1 VQKRRLLLAVT
12 GVALSGLIATLV
24 VFITAGDGKL
34 VGPANADYWS
44 KRIVTCQDTSLL
56 TTDAVLKHSYDC
68 LKSSI
73 RDAVYNESFDQ
84 WVAAAEPIMAEDI
97 KLEYV
102 CHIPGHD
109 LGAELSDYYGGDF
122 RRAIMALGW
131 DICGGG
137 IVHGI
142 FDVWGKSQHSPE
154 SWLEIG
160 QACIDQNKLRYST
173 CGDAIGHSAYESL
186 GQDLSKSIGLC
197 DSMPESWIQ
206 NSCANGAFMQKY
218 YPQSSALK
226 YTRASVIPP
235 WKELVMF
242 CDDLP
247 YEDFGTNDGCYG
259 GAGWVIGNN
268 IFFNLAALTTT
279 SNEYDST
286 PAMDAE
292 VIKQV
297 KEGFLACEV
306 NVASGKNKGNPTVCV
321 DLMLNRMPLFWYMDT
336 DKFINFCTE
345 VTLGREKGSLE
356 RCLAGGLEH
365 ITPGSMGK
373 VVERFPSVADTIRAR
388 NPYLA
393 GLVGNGS

>member
-1 VQKRRLLLAVT
+1 MQKRRLLLAIS
-12 GVALSGLIATLV
+12 GVAISGLIAALV
-24 VFITAGDGKL
+24 VSITAGDGKL
-34 VGPANADYWS
+34 SGPANADYWS
-44 KRIVTCQDTSLL
+44 KRILSCQDTKLL
-56 TTDAVLKHSYDC
+56 TTDSVLRHSYDC

-73 RDAVYNESFDQ
+73 RDSVYNESFDQ
-84 WVAAAEPIMAEDI
+84 WVAAAEPIMSEDI

-109 LGAELSDYYGGDF
+109 LGAEFSDYFGGDF
-122 RRAIMALGW
+122 RRAIMTLGW

-142 FDVWGKSQHSPE
+142 FDIWGKSQHSLD

-186 GQDLSKSIGLC
+186 GQDLPKAIGLC

-206 NSCANGAFMQKY
+206 NSCANGSFMQKY

-235 WKELVMF
+235 WSELVRF

-268 IFFNLAALTTT
+268 IFFNLALLTTT

-297 KEGFLACEV
+297 IEGFQACEV
-306 NVASGKNKGNPTVCV
+306 NVAAGKNKGNPIVCI
-321 DLMLNRMPLFWYMDT
+321 DLMLNRMPLFWYMNT
-336 DKFINFCTE
+336 EKFINFCVE
-345 VTLGREKGSLE
+345 VTQGREEGSLD

-365 ITPGSMGK
+365 ITPESMAAI
-373 VVERFPSVADTIRAR
+373 VERYPSVDDTILAR
-388 NPYLA
+388 NPFLA
-393 GLVGNGS
+393 GLVGKDS

>member
-1 VQKRRLLLAVT
+1 MQKRRLLLAGI

-24 VFITAGDGKL
+24 VIITTGDGKL
-34 VGPANADYWS
+34 AGPANADYWA
-44 KRIVTCQDTSLL
+44 KRIVACQDTTLP
-56 TTDAVLKHSYDC
+56 TTDAVLEHSYDC

-73 RDAVYNESFDQ
+73 RDSVYNESFDQ

-109 LGAELSDYYGGDF
+109 LGAELNDYFGGDF
-122 RRAIMALGW
+122 RRAIMTLGW

-142 FDVWGKSQHSPE
+142 FDVWGKSKHNID
-154 SWLEIG
+154 SWLKIG

-186 GQDLSKSIGLC
+186 GQDLAAAIGLC
-197 DSMPESWIQ
+197 DMMPESWIQ

-235 WKELVMF
+235 WEEMVKF

-247 YEDFGTNDGCYG
+247 YEKYGTNDGCYG

-268 IFFNLAALTTT
+268 IFFNLGAITTT

-297 KEGFLACEV
+297 KAAFAACEV
-306 NVASGKNKGNPTVCV
+306 NVASGKNKGNPVVCI
-321 DLMLNRMPLFWYMDT
+321 DLMLNRMPLFWYMNT
-336 DKFINFCTE
+336 DKFINFCSE
-345 VTLGREKGSLE
+345 VTTDREPGEFE

-365 ITPGSMGK
+365 ITPDSMNAI
-373 VVERFPSVADTIRAR
+373 VERFPTVGDVIKAR

-393 GLVGNGS
+393 GLVGKES